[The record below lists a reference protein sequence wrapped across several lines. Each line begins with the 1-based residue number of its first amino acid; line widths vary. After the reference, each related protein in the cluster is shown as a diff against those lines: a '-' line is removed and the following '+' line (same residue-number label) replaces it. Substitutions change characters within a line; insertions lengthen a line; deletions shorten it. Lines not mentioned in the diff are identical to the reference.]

1 MPVMTLEGACLA
13 FGHHA
18 LLDHADLV
26 VEMGERIALIGR
38 NGTGKSSL
46 VKAVAGEIQLDDGK
60 VWKMPGIRF
69 AHVSQEPPLNP
80 DDTVFEAVAGGLGD
94 IRTALVAYHHLSTR
108 LAAASEASDAEL
120 AELADLQS
128 VLDGGDGW
136 TQQSRI
142 SATIDQMMLPAET
155 RIGDLS
161 GGWKKRVA
169 LARAWV
175 SDPDLLLLDDPT
187 NHLDIETIEWL
198 EDTLLQFRGAVV
210 FVTHDRRFMDR
221 VATRVIEL
229 DRGRLGDFGSSWSDY
244 EIRKADQLAREA
256 VENAKADKFLA
267 QEEVWIRKGVEARRT
282 RSVGRVQRLDRLRA
296 QRAARRERLSG
307 VRLAVD
313 TGDQSGELVA
323 ELKHVTIQVPG
334 RTLVKDFSTRII
346 RGDCIGLIGGNG
358 AGKTS
363 FLRVLLGED
372 PPAVGN
378 VRLGTKLQIA
388 YFDQMRAQLDGE
400 ATLIDTISPGSDTVE
415 IRGQKKHV
423 LSYLGDFLFPPER
436 ARAKVKSLS
445 GGERNRLLLA
455 RLFARPANLL
465 VLDEPTN
472 DLDVETLELLEE
484 LLSDYPGTLI
494 LVSHDRA
501 FLDNVVTQVIALDG
515 QGGVVENAGGYE
527 DYKRWRDSREGRAYF
542 AGVAAA
548 QASGSGSMA
557 AAGGSAPAA
566 AGGATSSAPPGAAT
580 VAAVP
585 AAVTAAQ
592 AASMAVPAATVSA
605 AAKEAPAMPAKVPA
619 GPKPAKLSFK
629 EQKELDGLPARM
641 EALEKE
647 QAAIAEAL
655 ADPVTYQGDQAKVRT
670 LGDRAAAIEEEL
682 LAALERWDVLD
693 SRKRAAE
700 G

>member
-1 MPVMTLEGACLA
+1 MPVLTLDGACLA

-26 VEMGERIALIGR
+26 IEPGDRIALIGR

-46 VKAVAGEIQLDDGK
+46 VKAFAGELHLDDGK
-60 VWKMPGIRF
+60 VWRQPGLRVS
-69 AHVSQEPPLNP
+69 HVAQEPPYEP
-80 DDTVFEAVAGGLGD
+80 ADTVYETVASGLGPL
-94 IRTALVAYHHLSTR
+94 REALVGYHRLSAR
-108 LAAASEASDAEL
+108 LASQSDASAEDLEQLGEL
-120 AELADLQS
+120 QHA
-128 VLDGGDGW
+128 LDNGDGW
-136 TQQSRI
+136 TQSSRI
-142 SATIDQMMLPAET
+142 DAMIDQMQLPADT
-155 RIGDLS
+155 RMAELS
-161 GGWKKRVA
+161 GGWRKRVA

-175 SDPDLLLLDDPT
+175 SEPDLLLLDEPT

-198 EDTLLQFRGAVV
+198 ENQLLSSRSAVL

-221 VATRVIEL
+221 VATRIIEL
-229 DRGRLGDFGSSWSDY
+229 DRGRLGEFGRSWTDY
-244 EIRKADQLAREA
+244 EVRKADQLAREA
-256 VENAKADKFLA
+256 VENAKSDKFLA

-282 RSVGRVQRLDRLRA
+282 RSVGRVQRLERLRA
-296 QRAARRERLSG
+296 SRAARRERMSG

-323 ELKHVTIQVPG
+323 ELKDVGIAVPG
-334 RTLVKDFSTRII
+334 RTLVAHFSTRIM

-363 FLRVLLGED
+363 FLRVLLGEQ
-372 PPAVGN
+372 PPSSGK
-378 VRLGTKLQIA
+378 VRLGTRLQVA
-388 YFDQMRAQLDGE
+388 YFDQMRAQLDPE

-415 IRGQKKHV
+415 IRSQRKHV

-515 QGGVVENAGGYE
+515 QGGVIENAGGYE
-527 DYKRWRDSREGRAYF
+527 DFRRWRDSADGKAYARAS
-542 AGVAAA
+542 AAT
-548 QASGSGSMA
+548 Q
-557 AAGGSAPAA
+557 AAGKPA
-566 AGGATSSAPPGAAT
+566 S
-580 VAAVP
+580 AAVP
-585 AAVTAAQ
+585 AAPASPAIQPVTVAPIRQ
-592 AASMAVPAATVSA
+592 AGTTSA
-605 AAKEAPAMPAKVPA
+605 GKS
-619 GPKPAKLSFK
+619 KLSFK
-629 EQKELDGLPARM
+629 EQRELGELPARI
-641 EALEKE
+641 EALEQE
-647 QAAIAEAL
+647 QADIALRLSEADIYLAQPAEAARL
-655 ADPVTYQGDQAKVRT
+655 AERSEAIDAEVM
-670 LGDRAAAIEEEL
+670 AAMERWE
-682 LAALERWDVLD
+682 ALEERRRE
-693 SRKRAAE
+693 SPGA
-700 G
+700 

>member
-1 MPVMTLEGACLA
+1 MPVMTLDGACLA

-26 VEMGERIALIGR
+26 VELGERIALIGR

-69 AHVSQEPPLNP
+69 AHVSQEPPLEP
-80 DDTVFEAVAGGLGD
+80 EDTVFEAVAGGLGQL
-94 IRTALVAYHHLSTR
+94 RSALVEYHHLSLR
-108 LAAASEASDAEL
+108 LAAADSATDEEL
-120 AELADLQS
+120 ARLGDLQS
-128 VLDGGDGW
+128 VLDAQDGW
-136 TQQSRI
+136 TQQNRI
-142 SATIDQMMLPAET
+142 SATIDQMALPPET
-155 RIGDLS
+155 RIRELS

-175 SDPDLLLLDDPT
+175 SDPDLLMLDEPT

-198 EDTLLQFRGAVV
+198 EETLLQFRGAVV

-244 EIRKADQLAREA
+244 EVRKADQLAREA

-282 RSVGRVQRLDRLRA
+282 RSVGRVQRLDRLRT
-296 QRAARRERLSG
+296 QRAERRERLDG

-313 TGDQSGELVA
+313 TGDQSGQLVA
-323 ELKHVTIQVPG
+323 ELNHVTIQVPG
-334 RTLVKDFSTRII
+334 RTLVENFSTRIM

-372 PPAVGN
+372 PPAQGK

-527 DYKRWRDSREGRAYF
+527 DYKRWRDSKEGKAHFGALAVTGPGALERSEMARAGAASADGAAVLQVAQPVVSAPITV
-542 AGVAAA
+542 AGVLDTETAQHSAQPAVAA
-548 QASGSGSMA
+548 
-557 AAGGSAPAA
+557 SAPA
-566 AGGATSSAPPGAAT
+566 
-580 VAAVP
+580 VP
-585 AAVTAAQ
+585 AK
-592 AASMAVPAATVSA
+592 P
-605 AAKEAPAMPAKVPA
+605 K
-619 GPKPAKLSFK
+619 GPKLSYK
-629 EQKELDGLPARM
+629 EQKELESLPSKIETL
-641 EALEKE
+641 EAE
-647 QAAIAEAL
+647 QAAIATRL
-655 ADPVTYQGDQAKVRT
+655 ADPATYQGEPAVAKGLT
-670 LGDRAAAIEEEL
+670 DRASAIEEEL
-682 LAALERWDVLD
+682 MTAMERWDLLEA
-693 SRKRAAE
+693 KQKEAA